1 MSMNEAQRLDT
12 ERRAARRTDD
22 LGAAIAR
29 AGKLIATAIIQ
40 AHETDPYLISELDS
54 EAWVNELFTELKG
67 VGE

>member
-1 MSMNEAQRLDT
+1 MNEAQRLDT

-22 LGAAIAR
+22 LVDAIDR